1 MPVKLVYF
9 FICVSI
15 GLFAIN
21 SCQKDDAGN
30 YNKDISICPEI
41 AMKNYEEA
49 VMIINDFLSSG
60 HKLSMEENFKRLDN
74 YLNEC
79 DCIDSVGYNIKSN
92 EKRSYNLRIIF
103 NTDTIYSEMEILV
116 YKNGKLELLKF
127 HQ

>member
-1 MPVKLVYF
+1 MPVKLICL

-21 SCQKDDAGN
+21 SCQKDDTDN

-49 VMIINDFLSSG
+49 GMIINDFLSSG
-60 HKLSMEENFKRLDN
+60 HKLSMEENFKRLDT

-79 DCIDSVGYNIKSN
+79 NCIDSAGYTIKSN
-92 EKRSYNLRIIF
+92 EKRIYNLRLIL
-103 NTDTIYSEMEILV
+103 NTDTINSEMEILA